1 MRLSARQLPLLTAIA
16 LLSACS
22 ILPKVESPDIYR
34 LPATPL
40 AHASAP
46 PVSWSLRVDTPQ
58 AEHMIDSSR
67 ITVLPQPDVIS
78 VYKGAR
84 WSDSATTLLRNRLV
98 DAFRDDGRIAAL
110 SSDDDSLQADYSL
123 SGDLRA
129 FQSEYQGTQPVVV
142 IRFDARLVQN
152 TGLRIVAT
160 HRFEITQPVA
170 GTAVPQVVT
179 AFGQATDALAN
190 QLVAWTM
197 QQPLEPH
204 GGHGNG

>member
-1 MRLSARQLPLLTAIA
+1 MRLLARHLPIWTAIA

-22 ILPKVESPDIYR
+22 VLPKAESPDIYR

-46 PVSWSLRVDTPQ
+46 PVGWSLRIDTPM
-58 AEHMIDSSR
+58 AERMIDSSR
-67 ITVLPQPDVIS
+67 IAVLPQGDVIS

-84 WSDSATTLLRNRLV
+84 WSDSATTLLRNRMV
-98 DAFRDDGRIAAL
+98 DAFRDDGRIPAL
-110 SSDDDSLQADYSL
+110 SSDDTSLQADYSL

-129 FQSEYQGTQPVVV
+129 FESEYQGAQPVVV

-152 TGLRIVAT
+152 NGLRIVAT
-160 HRFEITQPVA
+160 RRFEITQPVG

-179 AFGQATDALAN
+179 AFGQATDTLAN

-197 QQPLEPH
+197 QQPLQPH
-204 GGHGNG
+204 GSHLN